1 MLQQKTGH
9 ITLERQ
15 LKRQSMKKIIL
26 FTGEVETLGYFSLQ
40 LAKAFEK
47 LGHEVLVFD
56 FLEEEKSFLKLQI
69 FREDKNTVM
78 VTFNFSGIRQDEIFH
93 TEDGALFWDRYQIP
107 CYNIVVDHPFYYHEL
122 IRKRP
127 KLYRQICIDRD
138 HMRYMERFFPDVRL
152 CPFLPLGGTQLKDR
166 REAIPLPER
175 PIEII
180 FTGNYTPP
188 HTFDQHI
195 TRIDEEYT
203 AFYRSI
209 IDALIANPDLAMEEV
224 FESFLKQEIPEIT
237 EDELAA
243 CMENM
248 IFIDLYIRF
257 YFRGLVVRTLADQ
270 GFRVHVFGKG
280 WNRLECEHPE
290 NIIDGDTLDSYGC
303 LQMISKAKIS
313 LNVMPW
319 FKDGAHDRIF
329 NSMLNGAICLTD
341 TSRYLTK
348 ILQKDKEVKFYSLKE
363 INQLPEI
370 VKQLLSDPEG
380 MEQVVQM
387 GYERAVGYHTWGCR
401 AEVLSQWIEEE
412 GKQDE

>member
-1 MLQQKTGH
+1 
-9 ITLERQ
+9 
-15 LKRQSMKKIIL
+15 MKKIIL

-56 FLEEEKSFLKLQI
+56 FLEEKKSFRKLQT

-78 VTFNFSGIRQDEIFH
+78 VSFNFSGIRQDEIFYS
-93 TEDGALFWDRYQIP
+93 EDGVLYWDRYHIP

-122 IRKRP
+122 MHKRL

-138 HMRYMERFFPDVRL
+138 HMRYMERFFPEVRL
-152 CPFLPLGGTQLKDR
+152 CPFLPLGGTKLKER
-166 REAIPLPER
+166 KETIPIQDR

-188 HTFDQHI
+188 HHFDQYI

-209 IDALIANPDLAMEEV
+209 INTLIANPELAMEEV
-224 FESFLKQEIPEIT
+224 FENFLKQEMPGIS
-237 EDELAA
+237 EDELAT

-248 IFIDLYIRF
+248 LFIDLYIRF
-257 YFRGLVVRTLADQ
+257 YFRGLAVRTLADH

-280 WNRLECEHPE
+280 WNQLECNHPE
-290 NIIDGDTLDSYGC
+290 NIIDGGSLDSYGC
-303 LQMISKAKIS
+303 LEMISRAKLS

-329 NSMLNGAICLTD
+329 NSMLNGAVCLTD
-341 TSRYLTK
+341 TSRYLTE
-348 ILQKDKEVKFYSLKE
+348 ILKDDVEVKFYSLKE
-363 INQLPEI
+363 MNQLPEI
-370 VKQLLSDPEG
+370 VMQLISDPDG
-380 MEQVVQM
+380 MERIAQA
-387 GYERAVGYHTWGCR
+387 GYDKAVRYHTWECR
-401 AEVLSQWIEEE
+401 AELLSQWIEGE
-412 GKQDE
+412 GK